1 MNKTMGM
8 VLSVFGIISISA
20 FANIAII
27 KPLVEPVDNI
37 LPIKEINI
45 IKPELKV
52 TKIKLS
58 VIKNHTKF
66 LDDIGFRE
74 SSNNYKAVNQSGY
87 LGKYQFG
94 RKTLNAIGFEDVSNY
109 EFLSNPEIQE
119 EAMLVLLQKNKH
131 TLRREIKKY
140 VGETVNGIYITE
152 SGILAAAHLGGA
164 GNVRNAVNVI
174 NPTKGDMTLITQLWK
189 TEVGQFRNASQNYSQ
204 LALASLIELDNIIYK
219 KCQFIYNCTPSDF

>member
-37 LPIKEINI
+37 LPIKEISI
-45 IKPELKV
+45 IQPELEV

-74 SSNNYKAVNQSGY
+74 SSNNYKAVNQFGY

-94 RKTLNAIGFEDVSNY
+94 RKTLNSLGFENVSNR
-109 EFLSNPEIQE
+109 EFLENVSIQE
-119 EAMLVLLQKNKH
+119 EAMYALLNHNKKI
-131 TLRREIKKY
+131 LRRQIQKY
-140 VGETVNGIYITE
+140 HGQTIHGIYITE
-152 SGILAAAHLGGA
+152 SGILAAAHLAGA
-164 GNVRNAVNVI
+164 GNVRKFFRKGYEFKDGNG
-174 NPTKGDMTLITQLWK
+174 TKMTSYMILFS
-189 TEVGQFRNASQNYSQ
+189 G
-204 LALASLIELDNIIYK
+204 
-219 KCQFIYNCTPSDF
+219 YNLEF

>member
-1 MNKTMGM
+1 MRNFSSIIGLIFL
-8 VLSVFGIISISA
+8 LSIMSA
-20 FANIAII
+20 FTRLVFITPKVEVIEVQPII
-27 KPLVEPVDNI
+27 KPLEIVEPKLEVKI
-37 LPIKEINI
+37 EIPAI
-45 IKPELKV
+45 R
-52 TKIKLS
+52 
-58 VIKNHTKF
+58 NHNKF
-66 LDDIGFRE
+66 LDEVGFRE
-74 SSNNYKAVNQSGY
+74 SSNNYKAVNQFGY

-164 GNVRNAVNVI
+164 GNVRKFFKKGYEFEDGNG
-174 NPTKGDMTLITQLWK
+174 TKMTSYMIR
-189 TEVGQFRNASQNYSQ
+189 FA
-204 LALASLIELDNIIYK
+204 D
-219 KCQFIYNCTPSDF
+219 YNLNLKQ

>member
-1 MNKTMGM
+1 MRKISTISI
-8 VLSVFGIISISA
+8 LVFLFSIISA
-20 FANIAII
+20 FASIAYINPKVEVIEVQPII
-27 KPLVEPVDNI
+27 KPLKIVEPKLEVKI
-37 LPIKEINI
+37 EIPAIRDHN
-45 IKPELKV
+45 
-52 TKIKLS
+52 
-58 VIKNHTKF
+58 KF
-66 LDDIGFRE
+66 LDEVGFRE
-74 SSNNYKAVNQSGY
+74 SSNNYKAVNQFGY

-164 GNVRNAVNVI
+164 GNVRKFFRKGYEFKDGNG
-174 NPTKGDMTLITQLWK
+174 TKMTSYMIRFA
-189 TEVGQFRNASQNYSQ
+189 G
-204 LALASLIELDNIIYK
+204 
-219 KCQFIYNCTPSDF
+219 YNLNLR

>member
-1 MNKTMGM
+1 MRKISTISI
-8 VLSVFGIISISA
+8 LVFLFSIISA
-20 FANIAII
+20 FASIAYINPKVEVIEVQPII
-27 KPLVEPVDNI
+27 KPLEIVEPKLEV
-37 LPIKEINI
+37 KMEIPAIRDHN
-45 IKPELKV
+45 
-52 TKIKLS
+52 
-58 VIKNHTKF
+58 KF
-66 LDDIGFRE
+66 LDEVGFRE
-74 SSNNYKAVNQSGY
+74 SSNNYKAVNQFGY

-164 GNVRNAVNVI
+164 GNVRKFFRKGYEFKDGNG
-174 NPTKGDMTLITQLWK
+174 TKMTSYM
-189 TEVGQFRNASQNYSQ
+189 VRFA
-204 LALASLIELDNIIYK
+204 D
-219 KCQFIYNCTPSDF
+219 YNLNL